1 MYNNKLTDNEIWDLI
16 LKNKALIYKY
26 IYKYTKY
33 DVDDVW
39 QDVAIKLFAKIQQT
53 QEIQKKGNIEY
64 LPVIVESLVIN
75 ALKKMNKDK
84 GKIVYVYE
92 DTIDYLMTGGVA
104 V

>member
-1 MYNNKLTDNEIWDLI
+1 MHNKLIDNEIWDLI

-39 QDVAIKLFAKIQQT
+39 QDVAIKLFTKIQQT

-75 ALKKMNKDK
+75 ALKKMNKDRS
-84 GKIVYVYE
+84 KIVYVDE
-92 DTIDYLMTGGVA
+92 DTIDYVMTGGVVA
-104 V
+104 